1 MQEKTLLDI
10 GGGVGAIQ
18 HELLKAGVARAVGV
32 EASTAY
38 INVVEDEAQRQG
50 HADRIS
56 SRHGNFVDL
65 AEDVQE
71 ANIVTLDRVIC
82 CYHDL
87 ESLVDLSSRRATAL
101 YGIVYPRETPL
112 VRFAFG
118 FINVSMRL
126 RRNPFRLF
134 VHPTATIDRLLRS
147 NGFQLRYYSK
157 TPIWQVAVY
166 ER

>member
-18 HELLKAGVARAVGV
+18 HELLKAGVASAVGV

-38 INVVEDEAQRQG
+38 IDVVEEEAQRQG

-56 SRHGNFVDL
+56 SRHGNFVEI
-65 AEDVQE
+65 AEDIQE
-71 ANIVTLDRVIC
+71 AAIVTLDRVIC

-87 ESLVDLSSRRATAL
+87 ESLVDLSSRRATEL

-112 VRFAFG
+112 VRFAFA
-118 FINVSMRL
+118 FINVLMRL

-134 VHPTATIDRLLRS
+134 VHPTATIDRLLGS
-147 NGFQLRYYSK
+147 NGFQRLYYSK
-157 TPIWQVAVY
+157 TRIWQVVLY
-166 ER
+166 GR

>member
-10 GGGVGAIQ
+10 GGGIGAIQ
-18 HELLKAGVARAVGV
+18 HELLKAGVASAVGV
-32 EASTAY
+32 EAATAY
-38 INVVEDEAQRQG
+38 IHAVEDEAKRQG
-50 HADRIS
+50 HADRVS
-56 SRHGNFVDL
+56 SRHGNFVEI

-87 ESLVDLSSRRATAL
+87 ESLVDLSSRRATEL

-118 FINVSMRL
+118 VLNVGLRL

-134 VHPTATIDRLLRS
+134 VHPTATIDQLLQR
-147 NGFQLRYYSK
+147 NGFQRRSYSK

-166 ER
+166 GR

>member
-1 MQEKTLLDI
+1 M
-10 GGGVGAIQ
+10 
-18 HELLKAGVARAVGV
+18 

-56 SRHGNFVDL
+56 SRHGNFVEI

-87 ESLVDLSSRRATAL
+87 ESLVDLSSRRATEL

-118 FINVSMRL
+118 FINVLMRL
-126 RRNPFRLF
+126 RRHPFRLF
-134 VHPTATIDRLLRS
+134 VHPTATIDRLLS
-147 NGFQLRYYSK
+147 GNGFQQRYYSK

>member
-10 GGGVGAIQ
+10 GGGVGAVQ
-18 HELLKAGVARAVGV
+18 HELLKAGIASAVGV

-56 SRHGNFVDL
+56 SRHGNFVEI

-87 ESLVDLSSRRATAL
+87 ESLVDLSSRRATEL

-112 VRFAFG
+112 VRFAFA
-118 FINVSMRL
+118 FINVLMRL

-134 VHPTATIDRLLRS
+134 VHPTATIDRLLGS
-147 NGFQLRYYSK
+147 NGFQRRYYSK

>member
-1 MQEKTLLDI
+1 MDI

-18 HELLKAGVARAVGV
+18 HELLKAGVASAVGV

-56 SRHGNFVDL
+56 SRHGNFVEI

-71 ANIVTLDRVIC
+71 ATIVTLDRVIC

-87 ESLVDLSSRRATAL
+87 ESLVDLSSRRATEL
-101 YGIVYPRETPL
+101 YGIVYPRETTL

-118 FINVSMRL
+118 FINFLMRL
-126 RRNPFRLF
+126 RRNPFRIF
-134 VHPTATIDRLLRS
+134 VHPTATIDQLLER
-147 NGFQLRYYSK
+147 NGFQQRYYSK

>member
-1 MQEKTLLDI
+1 M
-10 GGGVGAIQ
+10 
-18 HELLKAGVARAVGV
+18 LKAGIASAVGV
-32 EASTAY
+32 EAATAY
-38 INVVEDEAQRQG
+38 IDAVEDEAQRQG

-56 SRHGNFVDL
+56 SRHGNFVEF
-65 AEDVQE
+65 AEYVQE
-71 ANIVTLDRVIC
+71 ATIVTLDRVIC

-87 ESLVDLSSRRATAL
+87 ESLVDLSSQRATEV

-112 VRFAFG
+112 VRFAFA
-118 FINVSMRL
+118 FINVLMRL

-134 VHPTATIDRLLRS
+134 VHPTATIDRLLGL
-147 NGFQLRYYSK
+147 NGFQQRYYSK